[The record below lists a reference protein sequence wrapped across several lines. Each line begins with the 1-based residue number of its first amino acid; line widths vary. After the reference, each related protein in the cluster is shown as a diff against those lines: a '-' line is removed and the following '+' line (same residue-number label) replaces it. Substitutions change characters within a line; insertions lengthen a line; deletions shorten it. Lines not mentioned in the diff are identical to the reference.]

1 MIPLPDWIIAND
13 TAYLFTVGFLA
24 ATLIPLGSEWLL
36 IALLPH
42 SDSPLFLVAA
52 AGAGNVLGALT
63 TYAVGRYGGEALCE
77 RFLGISARDR
87 ERAGAFFK
95 TYGSWSLLFSFLPVI
110 GDPLCLIGGLFR
122 VPLPLFFILVFTGK
136 NLRYLLIFLSMRPLI

>member
-1 MIPLPDWIIAND
+1 VIPLPDWIIAND
-13 TAYLFTVGFLA
+13 MVYLFSVSFLA

-42 SDSPLFLVAA
+42 SAAPLFLVGVASV
-52 AGAGNVLGALT
+52 GNVLGALT
-63 TYAVGRYGGEALCE
+63 TYAVGRYGGGVLAEKC
-77 RFLGISARDR
+77 LGISDRDR
-87 ERAGAFFK
+87 QRAGAFFR

-110 GDPLCLIGGLFR
+110 GDPLCLVGGLFR

-136 NLRYLLIFLSMRPLI
+136 SLRYLLIFLAVRPLI